1 MQAKQADAIRE
12 EVRSRYAAAAS
23 AFAAGRQGGCCAPE
37 PGGCGCATDPVPIG
51 AKLYGA
57 QEASAI
63 PAEALSASLGC
74 GSPATWMDEVRPGE
88 SALDL
93 GSGGGADVLLLAQ
106 RLGEDGFVY
115 GLDMTDEMLALAEQ
129 NRRRAG
135 ARNVRFLKGSIESI
149 PLPGGAVDWV
159 VSNCVVNLSTDK
171 PRVFAETF
179 RVLGPGGGLVFADM
193 VFLREPSGS
202 MRDDAAQWAGCVAG
216 ALTVESYR
224 AGLKAAGFVDV
235 RVEPLG
241 SATTPDAVSSAL
253 IRARKPGLEPSR

>member
-1 MQAKQADAIRE
+1 MHEEQADAIRE
-12 EVRSRYAAAAS
+12 EVRNRYAAAAS

-37 PGGCGCATDPVPIG
+37 PSGCGCATDPVPIG
-51 AKLYGA
+51 GTLYGE
-57 QEASAI
+57 QEAAAI

-74 GSPATWMDEVRPGE
+74 GSPTNWMDEVRPGE

-135 ARNVRFLKGSIESI
+135 ARNVRFLKGRIESI
-149 PLPGGAVDWV
+149 PLPSGAVDWV

-179 RVLGPGGGLVFADM
+179 RVLGPGGRLVFADM
-193 VFLREPSGS
+193 VFSREPTET
-202 MRDDAAQWAGCVAG
+202 MRSNAAQWAGCIAG
-216 ALTVESYR
+216 ALTVERYR
-224 AGLKAAGFVDV
+224 AELEAAGFVDV
-235 RVEPLG
+235 RVEPLN
-241 SATTPDAVSSAL
+241 SATSADAVSSAL
-253 IRARKPGLEPSR
+253 IRARKPGREPSR